1 MDLKK
6 HLTGLSGPDSNKK
19 AGLLCPYTVEEIID
33 AAGMVPVRIIPQNPD
48 VDIADAYLPNNL
60 CSYLRHAVDMA
71 LKGRLEGYRC
81 IVAAHSCDGARRV
94 FDVLKEHL
102 RGVEI
107 YFLDVPKKTGGR
119 SVTYF
124 KEQLKELKVFLEKVS
139 GSGIPDSTLAESVK
153 KYNLNRE
160 LLTEL
165 YGLRVKQPFLF
176 CSGFMGDLLEANASN
191 PKSEMNPRLK
201 VVIEDIKHLS
211 ASPPGISDSVKRVY
225 VSGNMVDTSALL
237 QFIEEGG
244 GIVAGDDFCFGGRY
258 FRPAVEEGPD
268 LLGTLARRYLSRIPC
283 GRMEN
288 YTERFDHILKEIRE
302 SRAHGLVYSSLK
314 FCDNF
319 LVDYPQLK
327 EMLDK
332 EKVPSLFLES
342 EYFPMGTGQLRTR
355 VEAFLETL

>member
-1 MDLKK
+1 LDFKQ

-19 AGLLCPYTVEEIID
+19 AGFLCPYTVEELID
-33 AAGMVPVRIIPQNPD
+33 AAGMVPVRLIPQTPD

-71 LKGRLEGYRC
+71 LKGRFEGYMC

-102 RGVEI
+102 KGVEI
-107 YFLDVPKKTGGR
+107 HFLDVPKRTGVQ
-119 SVTYF
+119 SVEYF
-124 KEQLKELKVFLEKVS
+124 KNQLKDLKAFLEKVTGLEVS
-139 GSGIPDSTLAESVK
+139 GSALLESVK

-160 LLTEL
+160 FLTEL
-165 YGLRVKQPFLF
+165 YRLRVIRPSLF
-176 CSGFMGDLLEANASN
+176 GSGFMGDLLEANASN
-191 PKSEMNPRLK
+191 PKGKINTRLK
-201 VVIEDIKHLS
+201 ALIEEIKRLS
-211 ASPPGISDSVKRVY
+211 APPSGISKNVKRVY
-225 VSGNMVDTSALL
+225 VSGNMVDASALL
-237 QFIEEGG
+237 QFVEEGG
-244 GIVAGDDFCFGGRY
+244 GVVIGDDFCFGGRY
-258 FRPAVEEGPD
+258 FQTAVEEGPD
-268 LLGTLARRYLSRIPC
+268 LLGSLARRYLSRIPC

-288 YTERFDHILKEIRE
+288 YRERFDHILKEIRE
-302 SRAHGLVYSSLK
+302 SRADGLIYSSLK

-327 EMLDK
+327 EMLDR

-355 VEAFLETL
+355 IEAFLETL